1 MISEQ
6 IVKQFGGKITFESV
20 PKEGSTFTF
29 SFKLEQEDRE
39 EVKLNNDFRINSKE
53 LQFHWQP
60 SIDKTLKY
68 VGEI

>member
-6 IVKQFGGKITFESV
+6 IVKQFGGRIMFESI

-39 EVKLNNDFRINSKE
+39 EVKVNNDFRINSKE
-53 LQFHWQP
+53 LQFHW
-60 SIDKTLKY
+60 
-68 VGEI
+68 